1 MDFETVTAD
10 EFGRSLT
17 GLGVNLL
24 SPNVRALAGFLR
36 DVFGLSVH
44 RLSDDFAIVTAMK
57 ARCFKLHSRRHVRGA
72 HPVLGMVPETPPRG
86 GRGAVLSVRHRPG
99 RRRRVRAE
107 AAGHIVVEPPADKPH
122 GLRECTVL
130 SPEGYAFSPAVHA
143 G

>member
-44 RLSDDFAIVTAMK
+44 RLSDDFAIVTHDGAM
-57 ARCFKLHSRRHVRGA
+57 FQLHSDGTFGA

-86 GRGAVLSVRHRPG
+86 GGAQFYLFRIDPDAAAA
-99 RRRRVRAE
+99 RAE